1 MHRGKA
7 LARIKISGNLHD
19 QRETGNSRLLESFT
33 EKKQISF
40 SSYKK
45 CLIIMNMKK
54 EVIEKS
60 YQLAREQYAALGID
74 TDKVLTEMDN
84 INISLHCWQTDDVGG
99 FEKPGSVLGG
109 GGIQTTGNFPGKAKT
124 IGQMR
129 SDLDKVM
136 SLLPGKQRLNLH
148 AIYGE
153 FEGKLVDRDQI
164 EPKHFQG
171 WIDWAKKRGIGLDFN
186 CTCFSHPLADEGFTL
201 SSKNEKIRKFWVEHT
216 KRCRAIGA
224 EMGKQ
229 LGTPSVHNIWIPDG
243 MKDTPVDRNT
253 LRKQLKKSLDEIF
266 AVKYPKKYLKDS
278 VESKLFGIG
287 SEAMVVGSHDFY
299 LGYAIKNN
307 TLITLDNG
315 HFHPTEQVGDKI
327 SSILHF
333 VDEILLHLTRGVRW
347 DSDHVLT
354 FNEELLLITQEIVR
368 AKALKRVNV
377 GLDFFDASLN
387 RIGAY
392 VIGTRSAQMAFM
404 YALLEPFKTLVKYEE
419 EGKNFERLALL
430 ELLKT
435 KPFGAVYDYYCMKNK
450 VPVGQDYIDEI
461 LKYEKEV
468 LLKR

>member
-1 MHRGKA
+1 
-7 LARIKISGNLHD
+7 
-19 QRETGNSRLLESFT
+19 
-33 EKKQISF
+33 
-40 SSYKK
+40 
-45 CLIIMNMKK
+45 MKK
-54 EVIEKS
+54 EIIEKT
-60 YQLAREQYAALGID
+60 YQLAKEQYAELGVD
-74 TDKVLTEMDN
+74 TDKVISEMDK
-84 INISLHCWQTDDVGG
+84 IVISLHCWQTDDVGG

-109 GGIQTTGNFPGKAKT
+109 GGIQATGNFPGKAKT
-124 IGQMR
+124 IEQMR

-136 SLLPGKQRLNLH
+136 SLLPGKLRLNLH

-153 FEGKLVDRDQI
+153 FGGKMIDRDQI

-216 KRCRAIGA
+216 KRCRAIAA

-243 MKDTPVDRNT
+243 MKDIPVDRNT
-253 LRKQLKKSLDEIF
+253 LRKLLKKSLDEIF
-266 AVKYPKKYLKDS
+266 AVKYPKEYLKDS

-307 TLITLDNG
+307 ILITLDNG

-327 SSILHF
+327 SAILNF
-333 VDEILLHLTRGVRW
+333 VDELLLHLTRGVRW

-354 FNEELLLITQEIVR
+354 FNDELLLITQEIVR
-368 AKALKRVNV
+368 SKALNRVNI

-404 YALLEPFKTLVKYEE
+404 YALLEPFNTLLKYEE
-419 EGKNFERLALL
+419 EGKNFERLAFL

-435 KPFGAVYDYYCMKNK
+435 MPFGAVYDYYCMKNE
-450 VPVGQDYIDEI
+450 VPAGREYIEDI
-461 LKYEKEV
+461 VKYENEV
-468 LLKR
+468 LRKR

>member
-1 MHRGKA
+1 
-7 LARIKISGNLHD
+7 
-19 QRETGNSRLLESFT
+19 
-33 EKKQISF
+33 
-40 SSYKK
+40 
-45 CLIIMNMKK
+45 MKK
-54 EVIEKS
+54 EVIEKA
-60 YQLAREQYAALGID
+60 YQLAKEQYAEFGVD
-74 TDKVLTEMDN
+74 TDKVIVELDK
-84 INISLHCWQTDDVGG
+84 IKISLHCWQTDDVGG

-109 GGIQTTGNFPGKAKT
+109 GGIQATGNFPGKAKT
-124 IGQMR
+124 IEQMR
-129 SDLDKVM
+129 ADLDKVM
-136 SLLPGKQRLNLH
+136 SLLPGKQRLSLH

-153 FEGKLVDRDQI
+153 FGGNLVDRDKI

-171 WIDWAKKRGIGLDFN
+171 WIDWAKTRGIGLDFN
-186 CTCFSHPLADEGFTL
+186 STCFSHPLADDGFTL
-201 SSKNEKIRKFWVEHT
+201 SSKDEKIRKFWVEHN
-216 KRCRAIGA
+216 KRCRAIAA

-229 LGTPSVHNIWIPDG
+229 LGTASVHNIWIPDG

-266 AVKYPKKYLKDS
+266 AVKYPKEYLKDS

-287 SEAMVVGSHDFY
+287 SESMVVGSHDFY

-307 TLITLDNG
+307 ILITLDNG
-315 HFHPTEQVGDKI
+315 HFHPTEQVGDKV
-327 SSILHF
+327 SSILQF

-354 FNEELLLITQEIVR
+354 FNDELLLITQEIVR
-368 AKALKRVNV
+368 SKALKRVNI

-392 VIGTRSAQMAFM
+392 VIGTRSAQLAFM
-404 YALLEPFKTLVKYEE
+404 YALLEPIDKLVKFEE
-419 EGKNFERLALL
+419 EGKSFERLSLL

-435 KPFGAVYDYYCMKNK
+435 MPFGAVYDYYCMKSNIAT
-450 VPVGQDYIDEI
+450 GQEYIDEI

>member
-1 MHRGKA
+1 MK
-7 LARIKISGNLHD
+7 
-19 QRETGNSRLLESFT
+19 RE
-33 EKKQISF
+33 I
-40 SSYKK
+40 
-45 CLIIMNMKK
+45 
-54 EVIEKS
+54 IEKS
-60 YQLAREQYAALGID
+60 YLLAKEQYAELGVD
-74 TDKVLTEMDN
+74 TDKVISEMDN
-84 INISLHCWQTDDVGG
+84 IIISLHCWQTDDVGG

-109 GGIQTTGNFPGKAKT
+109 GGIQATGNFPGKAKT
-124 IGQMR
+124 IEQMR

-136 SLLPGKQRLNLH
+136 SLVPGKQRLNLH

-153 FEGKLVDRDQI
+153 FGGKLIDRDQI

-171 WIDWAKKRGIGLDFN
+171 WIDWAKKRDIGLDFN
-186 CTCFSHPLADEGFTL
+186 CTCFSHPLADDGFTL

-229 LGTPSVHNIWIPDG
+229 LGTPCVHNIWIPDG
-243 MKDTPVDRNT
+243 MKDSPVDRNA

-266 AVKYPKKYLKDS
+266 AVKYPKKHLKDS

-287 SEAMVVGSHDFY
+287 SESMVVGSHDFY

-315 HFHPTEQVGDKI
+315 HFHPTEQTGDKI
-327 SSILHF
+327 SSILNF

-354 FNEELLLITQEIVR
+354 FNDELLLITQEIVR
-368 AKALKRVNV
+368 AKALNRVNI

-419 EGKNFERLALL
+419 ETKNFERLAML

-435 KPFGAVYDYYCMKNK
+435 KPFGAVYDYYCLKSK
-450 VPVGQDYIDEI
+450 VPVGQDYIEEI
-461 LKYEKEV
+461 VKYEKEV
-468 LLKR
+468 LRKR